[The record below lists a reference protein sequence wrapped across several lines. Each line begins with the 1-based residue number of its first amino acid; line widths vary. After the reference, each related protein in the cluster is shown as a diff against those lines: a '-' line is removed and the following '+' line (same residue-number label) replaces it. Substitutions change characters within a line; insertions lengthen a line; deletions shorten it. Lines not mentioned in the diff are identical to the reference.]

1 MQFRFV
7 GFTAIV
13 LCAVLCLPAALQA
26 QTAIK
31 LGMSAPFSGPAA
43 ALGQQFSYGAN
54 LVFAAQ
60 NAQGGIGGRPIQLLT
75 ADDGYEPLRTVEN
88 TRNFLLNQHVFALF
102 GYVGTPTSSA
112 VLPLLRKHQ
121 IPYLTPFSGADILR
135 QPDDTFIYNFRA
147 SYREE
152 AATQIRYLIDK
163 RQYQRVALLI
173 QADEFGASVEQWF
186 KAELSKR
193 RIEPVSIVRFQRNTT
208 DMLSAVSQL
217 QDAKPDVVLTVGT
230 YVPLAEAI
238 RLGQRRQFNP
248 VYSVVSFTGI
258 QQLRQ
263 QLQQPFQVFASMVVP
278 DPRDQSSTLVQAF
291 HNATQKTQDQRSDIS
306 LEGFAAASLLV
317 SALKRCAETLSQ
329 KCLMQ
334 ELPKQPLY
342 DFPLQY
348 QLNSHQASQQVFF
361 YQLTKNGLDKIEL

>member
-1 MQFRFV
+1 MQFRFT
-7 GFTAIV
+7 GFAAFVVHIL
-13 LCAVLCLPAALQA
+13 LCIPNLLQA

-60 NAQGGIGGRPIQLLT
+60 NAAGGIGGRPIELLT
-75 ADDGYEPLRTVEN
+75 ADDGYEPLRTVVN

-135 QPDDTFIYNFRA
+135 QPDDAFIYNFRA

-152 AATQIRYLIDK
+152 AATQIRYFVDK
-163 RQYQRVALLI
+163 RKFQRVALLI

-186 KAELSKR
+186 KAELLKR
-193 RIEPVSIVRFQRNTT
+193 RLTPVVIVRFQRNNA
-208 DMLSAVSQL
+208 DMHAAVSQL
-217 QDAKPDVVLTVGT
+217 KEAKPDVVLTVGT
-230 YVPLAEAI
+230 YLPLTEAI
-238 RLGQRRQFNP
+238 RLGQRLQFNP
-248 VYSVVSFTGI
+248 VYSFVSFTGI

-263 QLQQPFQVFASMVVP
+263 QLQQPFQVYATMVVP
-278 DPRDQSSTLVQAF
+278 DLSDHSSTLIQAF
-291 HNATQKTQDQRSDIS
+291 HSATVSAQNQRSDIS

-317 SALKRCAETLSQ
+317 SALKKCTEALSQ
-329 KCLMQ
+329 KCVMQ
-334 ELPKQPLY
+334 ELPKQHLY
-342 DFPLQY
+342 DFQLHY
-348 QLNSHQASQQVFF
+348 QSLSHQASQQIFL
-361 YQLTKNGLDKIEL
+361 YQLTTNGLDKIKL

>member
-1 MQFRFV
+1 MQFRFA
-7 GFTAIV
+7 GFAALT
-13 LCAVLCLPAALQA
+13 LCIALCLPTALQA
-26 QTAIK
+26 QTPIK

-43 ALGQQFSYGAN
+43 MLGQQFSDGAN

-60 NAQGGIGGRPIQLLT
+60 NAQGGIGGRQIQLLT

-102 GYVGTPTSSA
+102 GYVGTPTSAA

-121 IPYLTPFSGADILR
+121 LPYLAPFSGADILR
-135 QPDDTFIYNFRA
+135 QPDDAFIYNFRA

-193 RIEPVSIVRFQRNTT
+193 RLAPVGIVRFQRNSA
-208 DMLSAVSQL
+208 DMHAAVTQL

-230 YVPLAEAI
+230 YLPLAQAI
-238 RLGQRRQFNP
+238 QLGQSRDFNP

-258 QQLRQ
+258 QQLQ
-263 QLQQPFQVFASMVVP
+263 QLLQPPFQIYVSMVVP
-278 DPRDQSSTLVQAF
+278 DPNDLSSSLVQAF
-291 HNATQKTQDQRSDIS
+291 HGATSTAPARRSDIS
-306 LEGFAAASLLV
+306 LEGFAAASILV
-317 SALKRCAETLSQ
+317 SALKKCTHNLSRE
-329 KCLMQ
+329 CLLQ
-334 ELPKQPLY
+334 QLPKQQLY
-342 DFPLQY
+342 NFPLHY
-348 QLNSHQASQQVFF
+348 QQASHQASQQIFL
-361 YQLTKNGLDKIEL
+361 YQLKKDGLRKTEL

>member
-1 MQFRFV
+1 MQFRFL
-7 GFTAIV
+7 GFVAFV
-13 LCAVLCLPAALQA
+13 LCSALCEPTELQA

-43 ALGQQFSYGAN
+43 ELGKQFSFGAN

-60 NAQGGIGGRPIQLLT
+60 NAEGGIDGRPIQLLT

-121 IPYLTPFSGADILR
+121 LPYLAPFSGADILR
-135 QPDDTFIYNFRA
+135 QPDDAFIYNFRA

-152 AATQIRYLIDK
+152 AATQIRYLIDQ
-163 RQYQRVALLI
+163 RQFKRVALLI

-193 RIEPVSIVRFQRNTT
+193 RLEPVSIVRFQRNST
-208 DMLSAVSQL
+208 DMHAAVSQL
-217 QDAKPDVVLTVGT
+217 KDAKPELVLTFGT
-230 YVPLAEAI
+230 YIPLAEAI

-263 QLQQPFQVFASMVVP
+263 LLQQPFQVFVTMVVP
-278 DPRDQSSTLVQAF
+278 DPDDLSSALTQAF
-291 HNATQKTQDQRSDIS
+291 HSATTTRQDQRSDIS

-317 SALKRCAETLSQ
+317 AALKECAGKLSH

-334 ELPKQPLY
+334 ELPKQQLY
-342 DFPLQY
+342 DFPLRY
-348 QLNSHQASQQVFF
+348 QRASHQASQQVFL
-361 YQLTKNGLDKIEL
+361 YQLTGDGLNKTEH